1 MVHCFLWK
9 WDLFESF
16 FTKMRPFWFIFSW
29 KWDHFDSFF
38 TERRPFW
45 FIFHRND
52 TFLLH
57 FSWKWDLFGSFFMK
71 MIHFGSIFTK
81 MGPFEDPYYS
91 SCNCCVSHFSI
102 KIGAF
107 FHLLQYINENKALIF
122 NQKWENYRCCFCW
135 VIPGSAVAF
144 T

>member
-1 MVHCFLWK
+1 
-9 WDLFESF
+9 
-16 FTKMRPFWFIFSW
+16 MRPFRFIFSW
-29 KWDHFDSFF
+29 KWDLFDSFF

-81 MGPFEDPYYS
+81 MGPFEDPYYN
-91 SCNCCVSHFSI
+91 SCNCCVSHFFSKNLSFI
-102 KIGAF
+102 SFVAILFQQTRIRLPFLIRNEKITGVVFAGF
-107 FHLLQYINENKALIF
+107 YLVVQWLLPSLCLILAL
-122 NQKWENYRCCFCW
+122 E
-135 VIPGSAVAF
+135 
-144 T
+144 